1 MKGQR
6 EMASHDNTI
15 GADTSLPAAARLDS
29 RVQGLVEM
37 GFQLDHVII
46 AIERCKGD
54 TTSALELLST
64 GFSPEASEFELELRR
79 TKGESLETFLP
90 EAADLAV
97 ASARD
102 DVLKASSNSSSNT
115 AHLEVLTD
123 MGFDAHLASQALRIT
138 DNDLTRAIEV
148 LSGQLDDLSA

>member
-1 MKGQR
+1 MKGRR

-64 GFSPEASEFELELRR
+64 GFSPEPKEFELELRR
-79 TKGESLETFLP
+79 TKGESPETFPP

-97 ASARD
+97 CARD